1 MAMQTGSD
9 WNHAITLKSKEV
21 VVKAK
26 SMTYDL
32 RAA

>member
-1 MAMQTGSD
+1 MAGQTGSD
-9 WNHAITLKSKEV
+9 SNHAITKSKGS

-32 RAA
+32 RA

>member
-1 MAMQTGSD
+1 MALQAGRD
-9 WNHAITLKSKEV
+9 WNHAITLKSKGS

-32 RAA
+32 RA